1 MLRRK
6 DIDFIEIKGIELN
19 QLKAHIQNFKSGF
32 PFAKLHS
39 AANLGNGIIQ
49 FTEHEIDGLI
59 KFFDS
64 HTSMRDIL
72 KFVPASGAASRMFK
86 HLFEYREQLVQNSD
100 KNQEKDQSFN
110 SAAYF
115 FNHIADFAFYK
126 DLSHLMN
133 ESSSSIEDCM
143 LNKNHKAIIDYLL
156 DTKGLQYAALPKA
169 LLKFHKYDDG
179 ARMAFEEHL
188 VEGANYC
195 KGDKN
200 EVNIHFTVSPEHR
213 EKFTDA
219 IARIKDKY
227 ESKFDVSFNIDF
239 SEQKPSTDMIAVDLE
254 NQPLRN
260 HEGNLVF
267 RPGGHGALIE
277 NLNDI
282 DGDIVFIKN
291 IDNIVPDKLR
301 ETTYTY
307 KKVIAAHLLTVQEQ
321 TFEYLRKLKA
331 EKPSEELISEIE
343 AFAQESLFID
353 LSNAEKIEDRIDFI
367 FKKLNRPIRVCG
379 MVKNEGEPGG
389 GPFWVLDENNSKSL
403 QIVESSQ
410 IDLTNKDQQRIVN
423 EATHFNPVDLV
434 CGLRNF
440 EGEKF
445 DLKEFVD
452 PQTGFISMK
461 SQNGKELKA
470 QELPGLWNGAMADWI
485 TIFVECPIITF
496 NPVKIIND
504 LLREQHQ

>member
-19 QLKAHIQNFKSGF
+19 QFKTHLNNFKSGF
-32 PFAKLHS
+32 PYAKLHS
-39 AANLGNGIIQ
+39 AANVGNGIIQ
-49 FTEHEIDGLI
+49 FNGNEIESLI
-59 KFFDS
+59 KFFDL
-64 HTSMRDIL
+64 HTSKRELL

-86 HLFEYREQLVQNSD
+86 HLFEYREQLEQNSAKDHKED
-100 KNQEKDQSFN
+100 KNFN

-115 FNHIADFAFYK
+115 FNHLTEFAFYN
-126 DLSHLMN
+126 DLSNSMN
-133 ESSSSIEDCM
+133 ENSPSLDDCIQHR
-143 LNKNHKAIIDYLL
+143 NHEAIINYLL
-156 DTKGLQYAALPKA
+156 DIKGLQYAALPKA
-169 LLKFHKYDDG
+169 LLKFHQYKDG

-195 KGDKN
+195 KNDKDK
-200 EVNIHFTVSPEHR
+200 VNIHFTVSPEHR

-227 ESKFDVSFNIDF
+227 ESRFGVRFNIDF
-239 SEQKPSTDMIAVDLE
+239 SIQKPSTDMIAVDLD

-260 HEGNLVF
+260 ENGDLVF

-291 IDNIVPDKLR
+291 IDNIVPDKIR

-307 KKVIAAHLLTVQEQ
+307 KKVIAAHLLKTQEQ

-331 EKPSEELISEIE
+331 GQPSEELISEIE

-353 LSNAEKIEDRIDFI
+353 LSDAVKTEDRIDFL
-367 FKKLNRPIRVCG
+367 FKKLIRPIRVCG

-389 GPFWVLDENNSKSL
+389 GPFWVLDENNTKSL

-410 IDLTNKDQQRIVN
+410 INLKNEDQQRIVN

-445 DLKEFVD
+445 DLKKFID
-452 PQTGFISMK
+452 PQTGFISIK

-470 QELPGLWNGAMADWI
+470 QELPGLWNGAMTDWI

-496 NPVKIIND
+496 NPVKTIND